1 MWQPTTYLLYMKQT
15 LLLALLCCWLACT
28 VSFAQAPTPAPAGT
42 IKGIVTDSATQATL
56 GYVTVVIQ
64 EAGKPQAIKST
75 FTKENGSFELTGLM
89 EKQYQLVLSYVGY
102 KTQIISLPAFT
113 SSTIDMGRLMLVSSA
128 KQLKEVQVVTERLL
142 VEQDIDKI
150 TYNVDADPES
160 QTMNALD
167 MLRKVPLLTVDAE
180 DNITLNGSS
189 NYRVLINGKT
199 SSLFVRSP
207 KDVFRS
213 MPASTIKNIEV
224 ITNPPSKYEAEGVG
238 GIINIIT
245 HKKNIGGYN
254 GSINMQVS
262 SPRGTNLGGYVTAKA
277 GKAGFSGYFGR
288 GTYLSPTNSS
298 NLFREDKIRQTSLEQ
313 LGESTSNNTY
323 QYFSGEF
330 SYEMDTL
337 NLFTANMSINL
348 NDGNNSLIQQVQ
360 LFDAAG
366 NPVEAYR
373 RLNQGTFRWQ
383 GSDFGADYQR
393 SFKKNKDQL
402 FTLSYKMNNSG
413 NGSGTDFTLLP
424 ILNYN
429 GQVSQTENDGM
440 STEHTMQADYVQP
453 IKQHTLELGVK
464 TIFRLSSS
472 DYFFSNRSPE
482 TGNYV
487 EDPNLSNSFD
497 YRQDIYAAY
506 TSLSLKKGDWGLKA
520 GARLEE
526 TKLDANFKSSGT
538 IATPD
543 YFNLIPNITL
553 SRKLKGTSTMRLS
566 YTQRIE
572 RPSLYYLNP
581 YINQIDPRNI
591 SYGNPKLDPATNNV
605 FNLAYNTF
613 VKGSSINASI
623 FHNFTNNSI
632 QSYTTLGADTVSRT
646 TFDNIGR
653 NQTYGLSLSGNTTL
667 FKKLSVNLNTTTN
680 YVKLTSMID
689 GLPQNNEGFTYN
701 VFGYTSYRF
710 EKGWRASGNIGYTSS
725 RILLQG
731 RSAGYIWNSISVNK
745 QFLKDNKATVSFSI
759 NSPFQQNR
767 RFFNE
772 INDQRFTQQ
781 SESFFVMRRYSLGF
795 NYRFGKLQGDIARK
809 KRGIKNDD
817 VKAGEQQGGSGN

>member
-1 MWQPTTYLLYMKQT
+1 MKQT
-15 LLLALLCCWLACT
+15 LLLALLSCWLTCT
-28 VSFAQAPTPAPAGT
+28 ASFAQAPTPTVPTGT
-42 IKGIVTDSATQATL
+42 IKGIVTDSTTQAAL
-56 GYVTVVIQ
+56 GYVTVVVQ
-64 EAGKPQAIKST
+64 EAGKTQAVKST
-75 FTKENGSFELTGLM
+75 FTKDNGSFELAGLP
-89 EKQYQLVLSYVGY
+89 EKQYQLILTYVGY
-102 KTQIISLPAFT
+102 KTQVIALPAFT
-113 SSTIDMGRLMLVSSA
+113 SSTIDLGRLRLVSTA
-128 KQLKEVQVVTERLL
+128 NQLKEVQVVTERLL

-167 MLRKVPLLTVDAE
+167 MLRKVPLLTVDAD
-180 DNITLNGSS
+180 DNITLNGNS

-262 SPRGTNLGGYVTAKA
+262 SPRGTNLGGYITAKS

-288 GTYLSPTNSS
+288 GTHFSPTTNS
-298 NLFREDKIRQTSLEQ
+298 NLFREDKIRQTTLEQ
-313 LGESTSNNTY
+313 LGESTSSNTY
-323 QYFSGEF
+323 QYFSGDF

-337 NLFTANMSINL
+337 NLFTANLSMNL
-348 NDGNNSLIQQVQ
+348 SNGTNRLTQQVQ
-360 LFDAAG
+360 LFDASG
-366 NPVEAYR
+366 NPVESYR
-373 RLNQGTFRWQ
+373 RLNQGTFNWL

-393 SFKKNKDQL
+393 SFKRSKDQL
-402 FTLSYKMNNSG
+402 FTLSYRQSNNG
-413 NGSGTDFTLLP
+413 NGSGTDFTLQP
-424 ILNYN
+424 IFNYD

-440 STEHTMQADYVQP
+440 STEHTMQADYVHP
-453 IKQHTLELGVK
+453 IKKHTLEMGVK

-472 DYFFSNRSPE
+472 DYFFSNRNPE
-482 TGNYV
+482 TGVYI

-506 TSLSLKKGDWGLKA
+506 TSISLKKDDWGLKA

-526 TKLDANFKSSGT
+526 TRLDANFKSSGA
-538 IATPD
+538 ISPPD

-591 SYGNPKLDPATNNV
+591 SFGNPMLDAATNNV

-613 VKGSSINASI
+613 VKGTSVNASI

-646 TFDNIGR
+646 TFGNIGR
-653 NQTYGLSLSGNTTL
+653 NQTYGFSLSGNTTL
-667 FKKLSVNLNTTTN
+667 FKKLSVNLNITTN
-680 YVKLTSMID
+680 YVRLTSMID

-701 VFGYTSYRF
+701 LFGYTSYRF

-731 RSAGYIWNSISVNK
+731 RSAGYVWNSISVNK
-745 QFLKDNKATVSFSI
+745 QFLKDNKASLSLSI
-759 NSPFQQNR
+759 SSPFQQNR

-772 INDQRFTQQ
+772 INDQRFTQN

-817 VKAGEQQGGSGN
+817 VKAGEQQGGAGN

>member
-1 MWQPTTYLLYMKQT
+1 MKQT

-28 VSFAQAPTPAPAGT
+28 ASFAQAPSPAPTGT
-42 IKGIVTDSATQATL
+42 IKGIVSDSTTQATL
-56 GYVTVVIQ
+56 GYVTVVVQ
-64 EAGKPQAIKST
+64 EAGKPQAVKST
-75 FTKENGSFELTGLM
+75 FTKDNGSFELTGLP
-89 EKQYQLVLSYVGY
+89 EKQYQLILTYVGY
-102 KTQIISLPAFT
+102 KTQLISLPAFT
-113 SSTIDMGRLMLVSSA
+113 SSTIDLGKLKLVSSA
-128 KQLKEVQVVTERLL
+128 NQLKEVQVVTERLL

-167 MLRKVPLLTVDAE
+167 MLRKVPLLTVDAD
-180 DNITLNGSS
+180 DNITLNGNS

-262 SPRGTNLGGYVTAKA
+262 SPRGTNLGGYITAKS

-288 GTYLSPTNSS
+288 GTHFSPTTNS
-298 NLFREDKIRQTSLEQ
+298 NLFREDKIRQTTLEQ
-313 LGESTSNNTY
+313 LGESTSSNTY
-323 QYFSGEF
+323 QYFSGDF

-337 NLFTANMSINL
+337 NLFTANLSMNL
-348 NDGNNSLIQQVQ
+348 SNGTNRLTQQVQ
-360 LFDAAG
+360 LFDASG
-366 NPVEAYR
+366 NPVESYR
-373 RLNQGTFRWQ
+373 RLNQGTFNWL

-393 SFKKNKDQL
+393 SFKRSKDQL
-402 FTLSYKMNNSG
+402 FTLSYRLSNNG
-413 NGSGTDFTLLP
+413 NGSGTDFTLQP
-424 ILNYN
+424 IFNYD

-440 STEHTMQADYVQP
+440 STEHTMQADYVHP
-453 IKQHTLELGVK
+453 IKKHTLEMGVK

-472 DYFFSNRSPE
+472 DYFFSNRNPE
-482 TGNYV
+482 TGV
-487 EDPNLSNSFD
+487 FIEDPNLSNSFD

-506 TSLSLKKGDWGLKA
+506 TSLSLKKDNWGLKA

-526 TKLDANFKSSGT
+526 TRLDANFKSSGA
-538 IATPD
+538 IAPPD

-591 SYGNPKLDPATNNV
+591 SFGNPMLDAATNNV

-613 VKGSSINASI
+613 VKGTSINASV

-646 TFDNIGR
+646 TFGNIGR
-653 NQTYGLSLSGNTTL
+653 NQTYGFSLSGNTTL
-667 FKKLSVNLNTTTN
+667 FKKLSVNLNSTTN
-680 YVKLTSMID
+680 YVKLSSMIE

-701 VFGYTSYRF
+701 LFGYTSYRF

-731 RSAGYIWNSISVNK
+731 RSAGYVWNSISVNK
-745 QFLKDNKATVSFSI
+745 QFLKDNKASLSLSI
-759 NSPFQQNR
+759 SSPFQQNR

-772 INDQRFTQQ
+772 INDQRFTQN

-817 VKAGEQQGGSGN
+817 VKAGEQQGAGAN